1 MNISCLYP
9 TLLLD
14 AIKLHFFVFTVW
26 SEGPRVAQITCCG
39 FKVQHWCLHY
49 YHAFEISVDYERW
62 QIAVVTQHFQGAAV
76 KGDCIYFP
84 LFYFPFYLPCF
95 SLPPLPS
102 LAHVINSWSKTE
114 VSEFH
119 PTVPDQ
125 RDEYEL
131 LKGLSP
137 FNPISAIQFSWQLW
151 GWGSVLLRNRPWNH
165 SNAVSAHK

>member
-1 MNISCLYP
+1 MP
-9 TLLLD
+9 
-14 AIKLHFFVFTVW
+14 
-26 SEGPRVAQITCCG
+26 QITCCE
-39 FKVQHWCLHY
+39 FKVQHCCLHC

-62 QIAVVTQHFQGAAV
+62 QIAVVTQHFRGAAV
-76 KGDCIYFP
+76 KEDCIYFP

-137 FNPISAIQFSWQLW
+137 FQSHFSNTVFLTA
-151 GWGSVLLRNRPWNH
+151 LRLEKCFAAKQALK
-165 SNAVSAHK
+165 SL